1 MDVVACIQPISVL
14 ERLWARRAFRTDQA
28 SAKFLLDGFMT
39 RWLFDA
45 FGSEAT
51 QADALALVGQPWSY
65 LRLEAY
71 SFFGLCEGA
80 YGDFGGSLLNNGTR
94 GLTH

>member
-1 MDVVACIQPISVL
+1 MLWLASSPISDL
-14 ERLWARRAFRTDQA
+14 ERLWARRVFQTDQG
-28 SAKFLLDGFMT
+28 SCFMT
-39 RWLFDA
+39 DG
-45 FGSEAT
+45 GSTPSVPEAT
-51 QADALALVGQPWSY
+51 QARALALVRQPWSY

-80 YGDFGGSLLNNGTR
+80 YGDSGGSVLNDGTR